1 MNNMYNMNAMHKEMR
16 LVQIEEEIKKAESDK
31 STAVIMMFASLFI
44 LWPLL
49 FIGAIQYDKAK
60 KKIEELNEE
69 KKKIMFQ
76 DYFNSGN
83 QFYQQGS

>member
-1 MNNMYNMNAMHKEMR
+1 MYDMKELR
-16 LVQIEEEIKKAESDK
+16 LAGIESEIKKAESEK
-31 STAVIMMFASLFI
+31 NTAVVMMVVSIFF

-49 FIGAIQYDKAK
+49 IFGAIQYDKAK

-76 DYFNSGN
+76 DYFNGKN
-83 QFYQQGS
+83 QQHI

>member
-1 MNNMYNMNAMHKEMR
+1 MNYTNDMYKEMR
-16 LVQIEEEIKKAESDK
+16 LVKIEEEIKKAESEK
-31 STAVIMMFASLFI
+31 STACIMMVVSFFF

-49 FIGAIQYDKAK
+49 IFGAIQYDKAK

-76 DYFNSGN
+76 GYFNSGN
-83 QFYQQGS
+83 WNCI

>member
-1 MNNMYNMNAMHKEMR
+1 MYDMKELR
-16 LVQIEEEIKKAESDK
+16 FAEIESEIKKAESEK
-31 STAVIMMFASLFI
+31 NTAVIMMVVSMFF

-49 FIGAIQYDKAK
+49 IFGAIQYDKAK

-76 DYFNSGN
+76 DYFNGKN
-83 QFYQQGS
+83 QQHI

>member
-1 MNNMYNMNAMHKEMR
+1 MNNTNDMYKEMR
-16 LVQIEEEIKKAESDK
+16 LAQIEEEIKEAESEK
-31 STAVIMMFASLFI
+31 GTACIMMVVSIFF

-49 FIGAIQYDKAK
+49 IIGAIQYDKAK

-76 DYFNSGN
+76 DYFN
-83 QFYQQGS
+83 GSN